1 VAKDKTTKIG
11 EISPGQEDEKKPPY
25 LMLII
30 LFFGAFVSFLNN
42 SLLNV
47 ALPSIMLDLNIDYA
61 TAQWLVTGYMLVG
74 GILVP
79 ASAYLIT
86 KFTNR
91 ALFITSMALFTIGT
105 LTSALAPNFGTL
117 LAGRMIQAA
126 GSSVMGPLLM
136 NIMLI
141 SFPREKRGAAMGVFG
156 LVMITAPAI
165 GPTLS
170 GYIVQYHNW
179 RLLFE
184 MIVPFAVL
192 SLVLAI
198 WKLRNVMPTRQ
209 SHLDYLSVL
218 LSAIGFGGL
227 LYGFSSVSREGW
239 GDSVVISTISIGAV
253 GLILFTWRQLKLS
266 QPLLDLR
273 VYRYPMFTLAS
284 IISVVISAAMF
295 SGMILTPA
303 YVQNVRGI
311 SPLDSGLLMLPG
323 AIIMGIMSPITGKL
337 FDKFGP
343 RVLAFIGLSITA
355 YTTYMMSNFQ
365 IDTSYTDIMVMYMLR
380 MFGMSMVM
388 MPIMTNG
395 LNQLPTR
402 LNPHG
407 TALNNTI
414 QQIAGSL
421 GTAIFVS
428 IMNSHTQ
435 ARAAELIA
443 GLGVDPTTLPA
454 EQQAQ
459 IGAESLLYGIQ
470 YSFLVATFVTIAALV
485 LAMLMKRVDV
495 SKEAVQK
502 LEQEGEG
509 NVTPSKELARP

>member
-1 VAKDKTTKIG
+1 MAKEKKIIG
-11 EISPGQEDEKKPPY
+11 ESTEEQKPPY
-25 LMLII
+25 FMLII

-47 ALPSIMLDLNIDYA
+47 ALPTIMVDLNVDYS
-61 TAQWLVTGYMLVG
+61 TVQWLATGYMLVS

-79 ASAYLIT
+79 VSAFLVT
-86 KFTNR
+86 RFTNR
-91 ALFITSMALFTIGT
+91 SLFITSMSIFTLGT
-105 LTSALAPNFGTL
+105 ILSAVAPNFGFL

-136 NIMLI
+136 NIMLV
-141 SFPREKRGAAMGVFG
+141 SFPREKRGAAMGLFG

-170 GYIVQYHNW
+170 GYIVQYYTW
-179 RLLFE
+179 RVLFE

-209 SHLDYLSVL
+209 AHMDYLSVL

-227 LYGFSSVSREGW
+227 LYGFSTVSRTSW
-239 GDSVVISTISIGAV
+239 SDNTVIITTVVGAI
-253 GLILFTWRQLKLS
+253 GLILFTWRQLTMEK
-266 QPLLDLR
+266 PILDLR
-273 VYRYPMFTLAS
+273 VYRHPMFTLAS
-284 IISVVISAAMF
+284 IISVVVSAAMF

-311 SPLDSGLLMLPG
+311 TPLDSGLLMLPG

-337 FDKFGP
+337 FDKFGA
-343 RVLAFIGLSITA
+343 RILAVIGLTITTVA
-355 YTTYMMSNFQ
+355 TYFMSEFQ
-365 IDTSYTDIMVMYMLR
+365 IDTPYTHIMMVYMLR

-414 QQIAGSL
+414 QQVAGSL

-428 IMNSHTQ
+428 IMNSHTKE
-435 ARAAELIA
+435 RAAELIVER
-443 GLGVDPTTLPA
+443 GLDPTALTA
-454 EQQAQ
+454 EQQAL
-459 IGAESLLYGIQ
+459 IGQESLMYGIQ
-470 YSFLVATFVTIAALV
+470 YSFWIAMFVTIAALI
-485 LAMLMKRVDV
+485 LALFVKRVDV

-502 LEQEGEG
+502 LEQEGESDIA
-509 NVTPSKELARP
+509 TDKKLARS

>member
-1 VAKDKTTKIG
+1 MAKEKKIIG
-11 EISPGQEDEKKPPY
+11 ESTEEQKPPY
-25 LMLII
+25 FMLII

-47 ALPSIMLDLNIDYA
+47 ALPTIMVDLNVDYS
-61 TAQWLVTGYMLVG
+61 TVQWLATGYMLVS

-79 ASAYLIT
+79 VSAFLVT
-86 KFTNR
+86 RFTNR
-91 ALFITSMALFTIGT
+91 SLFITSMSIFTLGT
-105 LTSALAPNFGTL
+105 ILSAVAPNFGFL

-136 NIMLI
+136 NIMLV
-141 SFPREKRGAAMGVFG
+141 SFPREKRGAAMGLFG

-170 GYIVQYHNW
+170 GYIVQYYTW
-179 RLLFE
+179 RVLFE

-192 SLVLAI
+192 SLILAI

-209 SHLDYLSVL
+209 AHMDYLSVL

-227 LYGFSSVSREGW
+227 LYGFSTVSRTSW
-239 GDSVVISTISIGAV
+239 SDNTVIITTVVGAI
-253 GLILFTWRQLKLS
+253 GLILFTWRQLTMEK
-266 QPLLDLR
+266 PILDLR
-273 VYRYPMFTLAS
+273 VYRHPMFTLAS
-284 IISVVISAAMF
+284 IISVVVSAAMF

-311 SPLDSGLLMLPG
+311 TPLDSGLLMLPG

-337 FDKFGP
+337 FDKFGA
-343 RVLAFIGLSITA
+343 RILAVIGLTITTVA
-355 YTTYMMSNFQ
+355 TYFMSEFQ
-365 IDTSYTDIMVMYMLR
+365 IDTPYSHIMMVYMLR

-414 QQIAGSL
+414 QQVAGSL

-428 IMNSHTQ
+428 IMNSHTKE
-435 ARAAELIA
+435 RAAELIVER
-443 GLGVDPTTLPA
+443 GLDPTALTA
-454 EQQAQ
+454 EQQAL
-459 IGAESLLYGIQ
+459 IGQESLMYGIQ
-470 YSFLVATFVTIAALV
+470 YSFWIAMFVTIAALV
-485 LAMLMKRVDV
+485 LALFVKRVDV

-502 LEQEGEG
+502 LEQEGESDIA
-509 NVTPSKELARP
+509 TDKKLARS

>member
-1 VAKDKTTKIG
+1 MAKEKKIIG
-11 EISPGQEDEKKPPY
+11 ESTEEQKPPY
-25 LMLII
+25 FMLII

-47 ALPSIMLDLNIDYA
+47 ALPTIMVDLNVDYS
-61 TAQWLVTGYMLVG
+61 TVQWLATGYMLVS

-79 ASAYLIT
+79 VSAFLVT
-86 KFTNR
+86 RFTNR
-91 ALFITSMALFTIGT
+91 SLFITSMSIFTLGT
-105 LTSALAPNFGTL
+105 ILSAVAPNFGFL

-136 NIMLI
+136 NIMLV
-141 SFPREKRGAAMGVFG
+141 SFPREKRGAAMGLFG

-170 GYIVQYHNW
+170 GYIVQYYTW
-179 RLLFE
+179 RVLFE

-209 SHLDYLSVL
+209 AHMDYLSVL

-227 LYGFSSVSREGW
+227 LYGFSTVSRTSW
-239 GDSVVISTISIGAV
+239 SDNTVIITTVVGAI
-253 GLILFTWRQLKLS
+253 GLILFTWRQLTMEK
-266 QPLLDLR
+266 PILDLR
-273 VYRYPMFTLAS
+273 VYRHPMFTLAS
-284 IISVVISAAMF
+284 IISVVVSAAMF

-311 SPLDSGLLMLPG
+311 TPLDSGLLMLPG

-337 FDKFGP
+337 FDKFGA
-343 RVLAFIGLSITA
+343 RILAVIGLTITTVA
-355 YTTYMMSNFQ
+355 TYFMSEFQ
-365 IDTSYTDIMVMYMLR
+365 IDTPYSHIMMVYMLR

-414 QQIAGSL
+414 QQVAGSL

-428 IMNSHTQ
+428 IMNSHTKE
-435 ARAAELIA
+435 RAAELIVER
-443 GLGVDPTTLPA
+443 GLDPTALTA
-454 EQQAQ
+454 EQQAL
-459 IGAESLLYGIQ
+459 IGQESLMYGIQ
-470 YSFLVATFVTIAALV
+470 YSFWIAMFVTIAALI
-485 LAMLMKRVDV
+485 LALFVKRVDV

-502 LEQEGEG
+502 LEQEGESDIA
-509 NVTPSKELARP
+509 TDKKLARS

>member
-1 VAKDKTTKIG
+1 MAKEKKIIG
-11 EISPGQEDEKKPPY
+11 ESTEEQKPPY
-25 LMLII
+25 FMLII

-47 ALPSIMLDLNIDYA
+47 ALPTIMVDLNVDYS
-61 TAQWLVTGYMLVG
+61 TVQWLATGYMLVS

-79 ASAYLIT
+79 VSAFLVT
-86 KFTNR
+86 RFTNR
-91 ALFITSMALFTIGT
+91 SLFITSMSIFTLGT
-105 LTSALAPNFGTL
+105 ILSAVAPNFGFL

-136 NIMLI
+136 NIMLV
-141 SFPREKRGAAMGVFG
+141 SFPREKRGAAMGLFG

-170 GYIVQYHNW
+170 GYIVQYYTW
-179 RLLFE
+179 RVLFE

-192 SLVLAI
+192 SLILAI

-209 SHLDYLSVL
+209 AHMDYLSVL

-227 LYGFSSVSREGW
+227 LYGFSTVSRTSW
-239 GDSVVISTISIGAV
+239 SDNTVIITTVVGAI
-253 GLILFTWRQLKLS
+253 GLILFTWRQLTMEK
-266 QPLLDLR
+266 PILDLR
-273 VYRYPMFTLAS
+273 VYRHPMFTLAS
-284 IISVVISAAMF
+284 IISVVVSAAMF

-311 SPLDSGLLMLPG
+311 TPLDSGLLMLPG

-337 FDKFGP
+337 FDKFGA
-343 RVLAFIGLSITA
+343 RILAVIGLTITTVA
-355 YTTYMMSNFQ
+355 TYFMSEFQ
-365 IDTSYTDIMVMYMLR
+365 IDTPYSHIMMVYMLR

-414 QQIAGSL
+414 QQVAGSL

-428 IMNSHTQ
+428 IMNSHTKE
-435 ARAAELIA
+435 RAAELIVER
-443 GLGVDPTTLPA
+443 GLDPTALTA
-454 EQQAQ
+454 EQQAL
-459 IGAESLLYGIQ
+459 IGQESLMYGIQ
-470 YSFLVATFVTIAALV
+470 YSFWIAMFVTIAALI
-485 LAMLMKRVDV
+485 LALFVKRVDV

-502 LEQEGEG
+502 LEQEGESDIA
-509 NVTPSKELARP
+509 TDKKLARS